1 MEITYNNEIKE
12 RFIPIAY
19 DEILRGCVEYLD
31 VTDIERHERL
41 SKALHLYYY
50 HFFYSELQELKEN
63 YHPFNPD
70 SDVVKVSLSSEE
82 YERREGLLFEQIT
95 PILNHANYEML
106 TEEMLE
112 ETMNKTSPYGVEV
125 SVDFDDFEEIQL
137 YFRGE
142 SHQTESRRDPRKL
155 YLKTITHTEPVF
167 RRLFLIIKPKHI
179 DTRAAE
185 IAKKEGKD
193 VAKVRKK
200 LLKQNPL
207 LITDSSNRSIYIK
220 LFKNIPQMDL
230 EMLFPNTKVKMTLF
244 DKVKLGVLGGGGT
257 VGGGSTLI
265 AKLSAAAIDPI
276 SALMALGAFG
286 GILWRQVKEVFTRRT
301 HYMAQLAKNLYFHNL
316 DNNAGAL
323 NYMIDMAS
331 EEESK
336 EALLAYLF
344 LSHSDEA
351 MSKEELDSAIEVYVS
366 ESYGIEMDFEVN
378 DGLDK
383 LRSLGILVE
392 EDGVLRVKEPI
403 ETSELLDI
411 KNRESK

>member
-1 MEITYNNEIKE
+1 MQITYNNEIKE
-12 RFIPIAY
+12 RFIPISY
-19 DEILRGCVEYLD
+19 DEILKGCLKYFSIDDAQEYTR
-31 VTDIERHERL
+31 VAKSI
-41 SKALHLYYY
+41 HLYYY
-50 HFFYSELQELKEN
+50 HLFYHELQKLKDS
-63 YHPFNPD
+63 YTPFNPD
-70 SDVVKVSLSSEE
+70 SDVVTSFLNEEE
-82 YERREGLLFEQIT
+82 YQEKEASLFAHII
-95 PILNHANYEML
+95 PILNHANYEIL
-106 TEEMLE
+106 TQEALQ

-155 YLKTITHTEPVF
+155 YLKTITHIEPVY

-220 LFKNIPQMDL
+220 LFKNIPQIDL

-323 NYMIDMAS
+323 NYMIDMAG

-336 EALLAYLF
+336 EALLVYLF
-344 LSHSDEA
+344 LSQNAND
-351 MSKEELDSAIEVYVS
+351 MNKEKLDSAIEIYVS
-366 ESYGIEMDFEVN
+366 ETYGIEMDFEVD

-383 LRSLGILVE
+383 LRSLGILIE
-392 EDGVLRVKEPI
+392 EGGVLKVTDPTKALQ
-403 ETSELLDI
+403 LLDTNN
-411 KNRESK
+411 KE